1 MENQKTEQRL
11 VEFSTSRI
19 ELVNDGSER
28 QRQVYQLQN
37 RSPSSLRVRAA
48 IAKDSDPV
56 KKIPTWSLYFY
67 ALFWHSFSW

>member
-1 MENQKTEQRL
+1 MEEQKTEQRL

-48 IAKDSDPV
+48 ISKDSDTV
-56 KKIPTWSLYFY
+56 RNRITYYS
-67 ALFWHSFSW
+67 SI

>member
-1 MENQKTEQRL
+1 MQSRKSDKRQQGL
-11 VEFSTSRI
+11 VEFSTSQI
-19 ELVNDGSER
+19 ELVNDGSEQ

-56 KKIPTWSLYFY
+56 I
-67 ALFWHSFSW
+67 